1 MKKQYI
7 KSHAVDM
14 PYVIERYFKMRA
26 FYMRDLARA
35 NRIESEL
42 LNLSDDAALTAYD
55 FTGIN
60 PRKLIIELRNTK
72 YVDDALVDIARA
84 WRHTSIK
91 KSYRTLLGEYTMQQI
106 KTIYKTL

>member
-14 PYVIERYFKMRA
+14 SYVIEHYLKMNS
-26 FYMRDLARA
+26 YYIRDLARA
-35 NRIESEL
+35 NRIESDL
-42 LNLSDDAALTAYD
+42 LTLSNDAVNAARD

-72 YVDDALVDIARA
+72 YTSDALVDIARA
-84 WRHTSIK
+84 WRHTSITK
-91 KSYRTLLGEYTMQQI
+91 AQRVLLGKDTMQQI
-106 KTIYKTL
+106 NSIYKTI

>member
-7 KSHAVDM
+7 KSHTVDM

-42 LNLSDDAALTAYD
+42 LNLSDGAVNATYT
-55 FTGIN
+55 FTGVN

-91 KSYRTLLGEYTMQQI
+91 KSYRVLLGKDTMQQI
-106 KTIYKTL
+106 KAIYKTL